1 MIQRVLC
8 VDINAPAFGPFGPFG
23 PLPPFSCNL
32 RFARRAS
39 AECPRWPLHGCSEMP
54 VRLQLLGTPTIDF
67 DGEST
72 ALPFERRGQ
81 LVALLALRRDWVAR
95 TELAAT
101 LWPDQEPKLAYS
113 NLRKSLFRLQSLA
126 WGGHLESQGG
136 SLRFV
141 ADTDVLAFEQALREQ
156 RLADALAVYRG
167 ALLAG
172 FDDDANDAW
181 TGWLQFER
189 NRLRTAWRGAALA
202 YLNADVDTPAGIEL
216 SARLLEADPLDEGA
230 LRAHMTFL
238 ARAGH
243 LGRARQVYRAFVVQ
257 LADQLGIEPSTDL
270 QALSESLGKTAGALA
285 AAAAPRAPASE
296 EDQGFVGRS
305 VERRRIAEMMAR
317 DDVCLLCLTGPGG
330 IGKTRLARRTL
341 RDLAPAFAQGAVFV
355 PLEDV
360 GTASDLVDRIARE
373 AGVELR
379 GRSAPVEQLSAGLRD
394 RHMLLALDNFEQ
406 LTDHASLLDGL
417 LVACPR
423 IKLLV
428 TSRVRLGLAGEHL
441 LPLEGLPVPES
452 EDMDRIDAFDA
463 VRLFV
468 AAAHRVEP
476 GLVPAAEAAAIVEIC
491 RQVDGLPLALELAA
505 AWTRVLSCET
515 IAAELRASTD
525 LLRSTDTTHAPRHAS
540 IEQVFEQSWRRLG
553 RAERDALA
561 RMAVFQGGFSVEA
574 ARAVAA
580 APLPV
585 LGALADKSLLR
596 RDGPRLA
603 LHPLVQQF
611 AAGQL
616 GGEARTTT
624 RAAHAEYFNRLMS
637 QLQVST
643 ERGDRTALTSI
654 DTELEN
660 CRQAFEWAVSHG
672 QLEAVRGSVSTL
684 HNYFDHRGRFE
695 AGLLLLRQAID
706 APALRRD
713 PALQAQL
720 LSGAAQFEY
729 RLDRYADAE
738 GLAKRALAAAG
749 RGLARVET
757 IRALNVLGTCALRAE
772 RLTEARNYFQQVLS
786 LATAQ
791 NREHHVAGA
800 LDHLALA
807 EKGLGH
813 FDVAL
818 ELSLESLAQHRRIA
832 DNAGVALC
840 LSNLAAL
847 YRARQDDETASAH
860 LREALIVS
868 ERDGLQGMRGYVLA
882 NLAEITMTAGDLD
895 ASAAHARSAVELA
908 ETTGNRALTS
918 WMKIHLARLAVRQHD
933 FGRAHATLAS
943 GAEVANAL
951 GIPPLKTAAIVC
963 FAELLHARGE
973 SSGAR
978 ALLAFAI
985 DDPMTNEP
993 DRNEVKAQL
1002 GKWGEQPRTPWPGL
1016 RLDELMHRIVV
1027 EAELAHAPLRTLLR
1041 DVLKPAA

>member
-1 MIQRVLC
+1 M
-8 VDINAPAFGPFGPFG
+8 
-23 PLPPFSCNL
+23 S
-32 RFARRAS
+32 
-39 AECPRWPLHGCSEMP
+39 

-81 LVALLALRRDWVAR
+81 LVAHLALRRDWIAR
-95 TELAAT
+95 TELAAL

-126 WGGHLESQGG
+126 WGEHLESQGG

-141 ADTDVLAFEQALREQ
+141 ADTDVQAFEQALRDQ
-156 RLADALAVYRG
+156 RLADALAVHRG

-189 NRLRTAWRGAALA
+189 NRLHAAWRGAALA
-202 YLNADVDTPAGIEL
+202 HLNASVDTPAGIEL

-238 ARAGH
+238 ARAGQ
-243 LGRARQVYRAFVVQ
+243 LGRARQVYRAFAAQ
-257 LADQLGIEPSTDL
+257 LADQLGIEPGADL
-270 QALSESLGKTAGALA
+270 QALSESLGKTAVAQA
-285 AAAAPRAPASE
+285 VAVAPRAAASG
-296 EDQGFVGRS
+296 EDGGFVGRS

-317 DDVCLLCLTGPGG
+317 DDVRLLCLTGPGG

-360 GTASDLVDRIARE
+360 GAAGDLVDRVARE

-379 GRSAPVEQLSAGLRD
+379 GRAAPIEQLSAGLRD
-394 RHMLLALDNFEQ
+394 HHMLLALDNFEQ
-406 LTDHASLLDGL
+406 LTEHASLLEGL
-417 LVACPR
+417 LAACPG

-428 TSRVRLGLAGEHL
+428 TSRVRLGLASEHL

-515 IAAELRASTD
+515 IAAELRAGAD
-525 LLRSTDTTHAPRHAS
+525 LLRSTDATHAPRHAS

-611 AAGQL
+611 AAAQL
-616 GGEARTTT
+616 GQEARSTT

-637 QLQVST
+637 QLQVAS
-643 ERGDRTALTSI
+643 ERGDRTGLTSI

-660 CRQAFEWAVSHG
+660 CRLAFEWAVGHG
-672 QLEAVRGSVSTL
+672 QTEAVRGSVSTL

-695 AGLLLLRQAID
+695 AGLMLLRQAID
-706 APALRRD
+706 APALRPD

-720 LSGAAQFEY
+720 LAGAAQFEY

-738 GLAKRALAAAG
+738 GLARRALAAAG
-749 RGLARVET
+749 RGARFET
-757 IRALNVLGTCALRAE
+757 IRALNVLGACALRAE
-772 RLTEARNYFQQVLS
+772 RLTEARDHFRQVLS

-800 LDHLALA
+800 LDHLALT

-813 FDVAL
+813 FDAAL

-840 LSNLAAL
+840 LSNLASL
-847 YRARQDDETASAH
+847 YRARGDDETASAH

-868 ERDGLQGMRGYVLA
+868 ERDGLQGTRGYVLA
-882 NLAEITMTAGDLD
+882 NLAEITMKAGDLD
-895 ASAAHARSAVELA
+895 ASTAHARSAVELA
-908 ETTGNRALTS
+908 ETTGNRAMTS
-918 WMKIHLARLAVRQHD
+918 WMKIHLARLAVRQGD
-933 FGRAHATLAS
+933 LGSAHVTLAG
-943 GAEVANAL
+943 GAEVANSL
-951 GIPPLKTAAIVC
+951 GIPPLRTAAIVC
-963 FAELLHARGE
+963 LAELLHARGE
-973 SSGAR
+973 SFGAR
-978 ALLAFAI
+978 ALLAFVI
-985 DDPMTNEP
+985 DDPLTNEP

-1002 GKWGEQPRTPWPGL
+1002 VQWGEQPRTPWPGL

-1027 EAELAHAPLRTLLR
+1027 EADLAHAPLRTLLR
-1041 DVLKPAA
+1041 DVRTPASAA